1 MSEEPNRIDRRKAL
15 KLGAFGALAAG
26 GLATPLPALATPAY
40 TSAVEPRPADWAL
53 RWNPSPAVDKLQAF
67 EGLEDDR
74 SGSHKGVKHIHAL
87 ADHWRF
93 DMHTRDRDG
102 SDRQRNESKGMRS
115 GGTLHKIQEGQ
126 TWRITYQTYIPS
138 ALTATTKFSHIF
150 QMKVQDVGGPLIT
163 MTLRERNGPK
173 IEMLT
178 LRDDDSNTVHS
189 PVPLTPLQNKWI
201 DIEFEVKAVNSGGYV
216 RWVIKDGG
224 RVVQD
229 YRTTAVDMWRNKN
242 YLRPKWGIYR
252 SIESAGLKD
261 CYQLI
266 RGYKGY
272 ILQ

>member
-1 MSEEPNRIDRRKAL
+1 
-15 KLGAFGALAAG
+15 
-26 GLATPLPALATPAY
+26 
-40 TSAVEPRPADWAL
+40 
-53 RWNPSPAVDKLQAF
+53 
-67 EGLEDDR
+67 
-74 SGSHKGVKHIHAL
+74 
-87 ADHWRF
+87 
-93 DMHTRDRDG
+93 
-102 SDRQRNESKGMRS
+102 
-115 GGTLHKIQEGQ
+115 
-126 TWRITYQTYIPS
+126 
-138 ALTATTKFSHIF
+138 
-150 QMKVQDVGGPLIT
+150 MKVQDVGGPLIT

-178 LRDDDSNTVHS
+178 LRDDDANTVHA

-266 RGYKGY
+266 RGYQGY